1 MSAIQEFVTA
11 HRQEALEELQELL
24 TIPSVSTDPQHKAD
38 VERCAEWVHKRLESI
53 GLDVETLRT
62 PGHPVVYAE
71 RIVDE
76 SRPTV
81 LVYGH
86 YDVQPPD
93 PLNEWRHGPFSPT
106 VEGEFL
112 VARGATDDKGQFY
125 ALVKGIQ
132 AASEVFGEVPTNV
145 KGLIEG
151 EEEVGSIHLAP
162 LVTKEKERLKSDV
175 VLIADSSQFARDVPA
190 ITYGLKGLCYVELT
204 VRGAKTDLHSGS
216 YGGAVA
222 NPANVLTRMV
232 SACQGTFGRVGIPG
246 FYDDVRDIEDWERE
260 AFKQLEFD
268 EEKFRQELD
277 VKKLFGEE
285 GFSSLERRWAR
296 PTFDVNGL
304 ISGFTGEGAKTVLP
318 CEARAKFSMRL
329 VPDQDP
335 EKIAELVTDFLHEIA
350 PESVKIEVSSLHGA
364 RPVLVPR
371 QGKSVQAAE
380 RALTHAFGR
389 EPVFIREGGS
399 IPVVN
404 TFKEELGIDSLL
416 IGLGLPDDGAHAPN
430 ERFRIEDYY
439 RGIVTMASLLEEL
452 AK

>member
-11 HRQEALEELQELL
+11 HLLEALEELQELL

-38 VERCAEWVHKRLESI
+38 VERCAEWGHKRLESI

-145 KGLIEG
+145 KVLIEG

-285 GFSSLERRWAR
+285 GFSSLERRPVW
-296 PTFDVNGL
+296 
-304 ISGFTGEGAKTVLP
+304 S
-318 CEARAKFSMRL
+318 FS
-329 VPDQDP
+329 V
-335 EKIAELVTDFLHEIA
+335 ELV
-350 PESVKIEVSSLHGA
+350 V
-364 RPVLVPR
+364 
-371 QGKSVQAAE
+371 
-380 RALTHAFGR
+380 
-389 EPVFIREGGS
+389 
-399 IPVVN
+399 
-404 TFKEELGIDSLL
+404 SLL
-416 IGLGLPDDGAHAPN
+416 
-430 ERFRIEDYY
+430 
-439 RGIVTMASLLEEL
+439 LLRVG
-452 AK
+452 